1 MKEFKNNAEYE
12 LPEDERTALRMT
24 LDECLDNA
32 TDAQLE
38 AIHNYALN
46 IAPIPQAE
54 NVDRERINELFN
66 TINNVLVGVDAGRI
80 PQTVAVASY
89 KALGIGLNEN
99 LAARMALIDHL
110 NDCTTTAY
118 QTGNLNL
125 LENMAKV
132 VTTIHDLIGDNDESL
147 MDMIAKKH
155 KSESEPSPWDDE
167 PASDSD
173 VDPWAN

>member
-1 MKEFKNNAEYE
+1 MKKFENDTEYE
-12 LPEDERTALRMT
+12 LSEDERTALRMT

-38 AIHNYALN
+38 AIHNYALSV
-46 IAPIPQAE
+46 APIPQAE
-54 NVDRERINELFN
+54 NVDRERINELFD

-110 NDCTTTAY
+110 NDCTATAY
-118 QTGNLNL
+118 QTGNMNL
-125 LENMAKV
+125 LEDMAKV
-132 VTTIHDLIGDNDESL
+132 VTTIHDLIGDNDTTLTE
-147 MDMIAKKH
+147 MILNQKKGELA
-155 KSESEPSPWDDE
+155 SDLDTDPWD
-167 PASDSD
+167 
-173 VDPWAN
+173 N

>member
-1 MKEFKNNAEYE
+1 MKEFNNNPKFE
-12 LPEDERTALRMT
+12 LSDDERSALRMT
-24 LDECLDNA
+24 LDECFDNA
-32 TDAQLE
+32 TDAQLM
-38 AIHNYALN
+38 AIHDYALSV
-46 IAPIPQAE
+46 APIPQAE
-54 NVDRERINELFN
+54 DVDRERINELFD

-89 KALGIGLNEN
+89 KALGICLNEN

-110 NDCTTTAY
+110 NDCTATAY
-118 QTGNLNL
+118 QTGNMSNL
-125 LENMAKV
+125 EYMAKV
-132 VTTIHDLIGDNDESL
+132 VTTIHDLIGDNEESL

-167 PASDSD
+167 PASDLD

>member
-1 MKEFKNNAEYE
+1 MKEFNNNPEYE
-12 LPEDERTALRMT
+12 LPEDERAALRMT

-32 TDAQLE
+32 TDAQLM
-38 AIHNYALN
+38 AIHDYALSV
-46 IAPIPQAE
+46 APIPQAE

-66 TINNVLVGVDAGRI
+66 TINEVLVGVDAGRI

-89 KALGIGLNEN
+89 KALGIYLNEN

-110 NDCTTTAY
+110 NDCTATAY

-167 PASDSD
+167 PASDLGS
-173 VDPWAN
+173 DPWAD

>member
-1 MKEFKNNAEYE
+1 MKEFKNNTEYE

-32 TDAQLE
+32 TDAQLM
-38 AIHNYALN
+38 AIHDYALSV
-46 IAPIPQAE
+46 APIPQAE
-54 NVDRERINELFN
+54 DVDRERINNLFN

-118 QTGNLNL
+118 QTGNMNL

-132 VTTIHDLIGDNDESL
+132 VTTIHDLIGDTDTTLTE
-147 MDMIAKKH
+147 MILNQKKG
-155 KSESEPSPWDDE
+155 EL
-167 PASDSD
+167 ASDPD

>member
-1 MKEFKNNAEYE
+1 MTDFENNTEYE
-12 LPEDERTALRMT
+12 LSEDERTALRMT

-38 AIHNYALN
+38 AIHNYALSV
-46 IAPIPQAE
+46 APIPQAE

-66 TINNVLVGVDAGRI
+66 TINEVLVGVDAGRI

-110 NDCTTTAY
+110 NDCTATAY
-118 QTGNLNL
+118 QTGNTSNL
-125 LENMAKV
+125 EYMAKV
-132 VTTIHDLIGDNDESL
+132 VTTIHDLIGDTDTTLTE
-147 MDMIAKKH
+147 MILNQKKG
-155 KSESEPSPWDDE
+155 E
-167 PASDSD
+167 PASDLD
-173 VDPWAN
+173 TDPWAN